1 MPYRLPGF
9 RTAHVIAIAAL
20 TLVPGLALAAAAPA
34 AVAPPTSYLRELL
47 GIVVPLGFMIVALLL
62 VLRLLRRRYGMT
74 GSNAHLSVLQILPV
88 GPRERVVLLKTRAGR
103 VLAIGVSAQSV
114 NLITRLEQDDV
125 TPDPDPEES
134 GPGHT
139 APAAKSPLDV
149 LLRR

>member
-1 MPYRLPGF
+1 MTD
-9 RTAHVIAIAAL
+9 RTALRFAVATAI
-20 TLVPGLALAAAAPA
+20 TLALAAGSAIAAAPGA
-34 AVAPPTSYLRELL
+34 AVPAPSYVRELL
-47 GIVVPLGFMIVALLL
+47 SIVLPLGFMILALLL

-74 GSNAHLSVLQILPV
+74 GSGAHLSVLQILPV

-125 TPDPDPEES
+125 AAGPDTGTDPAE
-134 GPGHT
+134 
-139 APAAKSPLDV
+139 AARVAKSPLDV